1 MAAMR
6 QKDAATVNPLKA
18 LLAAY
23 NAREKSLQSSQ
34 RDGTALQKLSP
45 DTILSRVIHHEI
57 AKRKDSI
64 DSFIKHRRTDLV
76 AKEEHEMRVLQRYL
90 EGSTSEEEI
99 RALVEQAFEALR
111 DVGLGANDPGS
122 MSPGKI
128 FRWLFEDAERKAKL
142 GPNKCDQ
149 AWMRRIVIDEI
160 KTLSDRPDGILEDLV
175 KARTKNEDSHLQLS
189 RYQ

>member
-1 MAAMR
+1 
-6 QKDAATVNPLKA
+6 L
-18 LLAAY
+18 
-23 NAREKSLQSSQ
+23 
-34 RDGTALQKLSP
+34 
-45 DTILSRVIHHEI
+45 
-57 AKRKDSI
+57 
-64 DSFIKHRRTDLV
+64 
-76 AKEEHEMRVLQRYL
+76 
-90 EGSTSEEEI
+90 EEEI
-99 RALVEQAFEALR
+99 RALAEQGFEALR
-111 DVGLGANDPGS
+111 DVGLGVNDPGS

-128 FRWLFEDAERKAKL
+128 FGWLFEDAERKAKL